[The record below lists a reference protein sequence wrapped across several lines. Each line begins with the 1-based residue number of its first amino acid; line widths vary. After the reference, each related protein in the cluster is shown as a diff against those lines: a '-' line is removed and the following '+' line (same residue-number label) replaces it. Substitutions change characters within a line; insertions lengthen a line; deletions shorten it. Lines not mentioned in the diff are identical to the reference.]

1 MVGGVFGGQFFREI
15 SDEKK
20 WSPEVCLE
28 VSKVFFCLM
37 RGIRSTAANACSLDS
52 TKSLNI

>member
-1 MVGGVFGGQFFREI
+1 MAFLGDSFSGI

-28 VSKVFFCLM
+28 GSKMFFCLNCGQKYSSKCM
-37 RGIRSTAANACSLDS
+37 FIR
-52 TKSLNI
+52 